1 MKAKKFLALAL
12 ALILTLALFAGC
24 GEKPDTQEKDPE
36 TSASS
41 PAETTPSADTPS
53 EPEKETIKIGHIVD
67 LTGVEALT
75 GKEYKE
81 AVDFAIELLGNE
93 LGGYP
98 VELIIGD
105 AQNSASGAADIAKKM
120 VEEDGVSLIVGP
132 TQMGQKVA
140 VAEYMKEAGIPL
152 VFYNPTPPYLLMN
165 NEWVAGA
172 NGGSPQM
179 PSVMAEFAYNEL
191 GYRKVH
197 TITMDNAGGKAFID
211 PFAETFTALGGTIVS
226 QQWTPMPCPD
236 IAPYLS
242 NLEDADA
249 LVAWNSG
256 TDAMQI
262 WQGWYDTGLNERM
275 PILGTMH
282 GGFTDYFIA
291 ESLAETNPEVADAM
305 VGTYT
310 AMMYAKDVAT
320 PESEELL
327 KAWVDKY
334 GEEPRFV
341 AAGSCS
347 QAIFMLDEAFRS
359 LEGEITPEKLMDA
372 ILAVDFVG
380 PEGHTYFDGSA
391 AASKDIHIMKV
402 VKHEDGTFDHEYV
415 KTYYDVPPT
424 GLVVE

>member
-1 MKAKKFLALAL
+1 MKKIIAMLLALMMVFAL
-12 ALILTLALFAGC
+12 VAC
-24 GEKPDTQEKDPE
+24 GEKAP
-36 TSASS
+36 
-41 PAETTPSADTPS
+41 ADTGS
-53 EPEKETIKIGHIVD
+53 EKPVDTGANQPADTGKTDTPDVPEKETIKIGHIVD

-81 AVDFAIELLGNE
+81 AVDFALELLDYK

-105 AQNSASGAADIAKKM
+105 AQNSSTGAADIAKKM

-140 VAEYMKEAGIPL
+140 VATYMKEAGVPL
-152 VFYNPTPPYLLMN
+152 IFYNPTPPYLLMD

-179 PSVMAEFAYNEL
+179 PSVMADFAYNEL

-197 TITMDNAGGKAFID
+197 TITMDNSGGKAFID
-211 PFAETFTALGGTIVS
+211 PFVETFTALGGTVLE
-226 QQWTPMPCPD
+226 QRWTPMPCND
-236 IAPYLS
+236 LAPYLMA
-242 NLEDADA
+242 LDTDADA

-262 WQGWYDTGLNERM
+262 WQTWYELGLNEHM

-291 ESLAETNPEVADAM
+291 ESLAETHPEVADAM

-310 AMMYAKDVAT
+310 AMMYAKDVST

-327 KAWVDKY
+327 KAWVEKY

-347 QAIFMLDEAFRS
+347 QAIFMLDEAFS
-359 LEGEITPEKLMDA
+359 TLDGEVTSEKLMDA
-372 ILAVDFVG
+372 VLAVDFVG

-402 VKHEDGTFDHEYV
+402 IKLEDGTFDHEYV

-424 GLVVE
+424 GLVIE